1 MKKILSSITI
11 FWGAFLLFGVQPM
24 VGNTLLPVFGGT
36 AAVWTVCLASF
47 QILLLVG
54 YFYAHAMARSHTTAE
69 TVAPHA
75 VALPRRRPSRVVWHL
90 GLVFA
95 GAAWAGV
102 VAFDRSLV
110 LGWAG
115 EGTFPALQSL
125 LAVVLLV
132 GLPYTLLSSNSS
144 LVQAWSVEGG
154 NGDRGVYKLY
164 AVSNAGSFCGLLA
177 YPLLVEPYLPLGMQ
191 WAAFAAGLAVYGAL
205 LAGLAWCVAGSAR
218 GGERAGSEENAV
230 ATSCDPPAATAEPNR
245 QAESLPN
252 RQTIEWLA
260 LSAFSCFLLNAV
272 TAHLCN
278 DVTPLPLL
286 WAVLLAV
293 YLASYIVGFTDRGAE
308 WGRWAFLPVAALAFA
323 GIWHLGIPTGRG
335 YAWELAIGIS
345 IIFLGGWTVHGRL
358 YRSRPQTERL
368 TAYYLMIALG
378 GAFGGTAASLV
389 FPAAFDIVA
398 EYPVALVLL
407 VLLGILELHD
417 RFVRW
422 GAGRLDW
429 RVVAGILV
437 IVSAF
442 AYMRASVASGR
453 IVLSMRNFYGTGR
466 VLAEHMNVP
475 GTEGYDAHVFEHAG
489 VMHGFEPTDE
499 WKRQTPTLCFTP
511 HAGGLSI
518 ESHPKYKSGEPMRV
532 AVAGMGVAT
541 LAAYARTNDVYR
553 FYEINPQVA
562 ELARN
567 TNLFWY
573 VSGCKGKLDIVVDD
587 ARRALEHERS
597 RGDEKWDVL
606 IIDVFSGDAIPP
618 HMSTKEA
625 VELYLE
631 RLAPGGILSF
641 HLTNWHLALSP
652 MVKAIARDFKL
663 HLQGFGCKADRWS
676 HGSYWTFLTREP
688 RDLYIPGK
696 HGRVDYGKIEDIGL
710 MTDERHSLLPY
721 VSLDPM
727 PEFEYGD

>member
-69 TVAPHA
+69 TVAPYA

-154 NGDRGVYKLY
+154 DGDRGVYKLY

-191 WAAFAAGLAVYGAL
+191 WAAFAVGLAVYGLL

-218 GGERAGSEENAV
+218 SGERAGSEENAV
-230 ATSCDPPAATAEPNR
+230 ATSCDPPATTAETNR
-245 QAESLPN
+245 QAESQPN

-260 LSAFSCFLLNAV
+260 LSALSCFLLNGV
-272 TAHLCN
+272 SAHLCN

-286 WAVLLAV
+286 WAAMLALYLLSWV
-293 YLASYIVGFTDRGAE
+293 FGFTDRGAKTSV
-308 WGRWAFLPVAALAFA
+308 VAAIVAIALAVFGAWHVTQNA
-323 GIWHLGIPTGRG
+323 GTGFFVELGVG
-335 YAWELAIGIS
+335 LAL
-345 IIFLGGWTVHGRL
+345 IFFGGWTIHARL
-358 YRSRPQTERL
+358 YSLRPSSRLL
-368 TAYYLMIALG
+368 TRYYLFIALG
-378 GAFGGTAASLV
+378 GALGGTVASLAI
-389 FPAAFDIVA
+389 PALFDTVV
-398 EYPVALVLL
+398 EYPVALALLL
-407 VLLGILELHD
+407 VPAMLEVH
-417 RFVRW
+417 RFFARL
-422 GAGRLDW
+422 GAGAVDW
-429 RVVAGILV
+429 RWLV
-437 IVSAF
+437 GGVLAF
-442 AYMRASVASGR
+442 AVFAWHFASMANGNV
-453 IVLSMRNFYGTGR
+453 VLEVRNFYGTGR
-466 VLAEHMNVP
+466 VLSQYIRVTGGHDY
-475 GTEGYDAHVFEHAG
+475 TAHVFEHAG
-489 VMHGFEPTDE
+489 IQHGMQPV
-499 WKRQTPTLCFTP
+499 TPAFRDRATMCFGA

-518 ESHPKYKSGEPMRV
+518 VRHPKYESGEPMRV
-532 AVAGMGVAT
+532 AVAGMGIAT
-541 LAAYARTNDVYR
+541 LATYARTNDVYR

-562 ELARN
+562 TIASN

-573 VSGCKGKLDIVVDD
+573 LSDTKAAECKVVVDD
-587 ARRALEHERS
+587 ARRALEKERA
-597 RGDEKWDVL
+597 RNEAKWDVI
-606 IIDVFSGDAIPP
+606 IIDVFAGDSIPP

-625 VELYLE
+625 VQLYLD
-631 RLAPGGILSF
+631 RLAPGGTLSF
-641 HLTNWHLALSP
+641 HLTNWHLGLSP
-652 MVKAIARDFKL
+652 MVKAVAREFSL
-663 HLQGFGCKADRWS
+663 HLQGFGCWADKWNI
-676 HGSYWTFLTREP
+676 GSYWTFLTREKA
-688 RDLYIPGK
+688 DFFIEGK
-696 HGRVDYGKIEDIGL
+696 HGRVDYTKVKDMPL

-721 VSLDPM
+721 ISLHPM
-727 PEFEYGD
+727 PEFE